1 MLLALKESA
10 GSRARYLLSPNWPR
24 PRVGLRSHPH
34 ELFTMIGSFLPPK
47 AIKPISQVR
56 KATKPSGCR
65 KVPLLLRPRVHEIT
79 PKQPAAG
86 ENDNDSCIVEMASA
100 LTIQVA
106 AWTSFGWS

>member
-56 KATKPSGCR
+56 KATKPVDEDAEWLPESAPF
-65 KVPLLLRPRVHEIT
+65 VET
-79 PKQPAAG
+79 PGP
-86 ENDNDSCIVEMASA
+86 
-100 LTIQVA
+100 
-106 AWTSFGWS
+106 